1 MKGRRSKS
9 VVVDTCGY
17 NVEIDAVTR
26 KASLSSGDSS
36 PRLPDDIFPMKV
48 VKRVIIDGEEV
59 REEICTVIDY
69 YLDELENN
77 FVLISK

>member
-9 VVVDTCGY
+9 IVADTCGY
-17 NVEIDAVTR
+17 NVEIDTITR
-26 KASLSSGDSS
+26 KASLSS

-48 VKRVIIDGEEV
+48 VKRVIIDGEEA

-69 YLDELENN
+69 
-77 FVLISK
+77 

>member
-9 VVVDTCGY
+9 IVVDTCGY
-17 NVEIDAVTR
+17 NVEIDTITR
-26 KASLSSGDSS
+26 KASLSHGNSS

-48 VKRVIIDGEEV
+48 VKRVIIDGEEA

-69 YLDELENN
+69 YFDELENN